1 MNRGST
7 PKPKQDAE
15 PHPQLSLMPPSTVA
29 TTACPNEETEGKT
42 CFQTSR
48 ADIETTGYKIY
59 EIDLR
64 NPKNR
69 LHRNQAQHLPRH
81 DSNTSKLAFWP
92 VTPHKQRQSR
102 TEPPEA
108 EPKEKQI
115 GMNRSR

>member
-15 PHPQLSLMPPSTVA
+15 PHLQLTLMPPSTVA

-59 EIDLR
+59 EE
-64 NPKNR
+64 
-69 LHRNQAQHLPRH
+69 
-81 DSNTSKLAFWP
+81 
-92 VTPHKQRQSR
+92 
-102 TEPPEA
+102 EPLE
-108 EPKEKQI
+108 EP
-115 GMNRSR
+115 